1 MSEKHSTILT
11 TMLSIFTLL
20 GNRSPM
26 GDLILTVII
35 QQILSKHIPN
45 TWLHMWV
52 CESELDSVPAF
63 KELCGDMKTY
73 IDGHRTDTP
82 GKEKLQE
89 CY

>member
-1 MSEKHSTILT
+1 
-11 TMLSIFTLL
+11 
-20 GNRSPM
+20 
-26 GDLILTVII
+26 
-35 QQILSKHIPN
+35 
-45 TWLHMWV
+45 MWV